1 MRFFIQL
8 LQIVPPLSLSLLLL
22 LANAHTII
30 IEDRLV
36 SSRGGSGGLHQ
47 KKRGLDDANN
57 NSSGNN
63 YNISIYHINDVHAHL
78 DEFRSTGTD
87 CTDPTKGCYGG
98 YARVKEV
105 IDRDRP
111 TKEDS
116 LFLNAGDEFQGTLF
130 YTYYGGGEK
139 IAETINQLGFD
150 AMTLGNQ

>member
-1 MRFFIQL
+1 MRSSTL
-8 LQIVPPLSLSLLLL
+8 LTLVSLVSL
-22 LANAHTII
+22 LANAHI
-30 IEDRLV
+30 IEDHLV
-36 SSRGGSGGLHQ
+36 SNRLQ
-47 KKRGLDDANN
+47 KRGLDA
-57 NSSGNN
+57 SGS

-78 DEFRSTGTD
+78 DQFRSSGAD

-116 LFLNAGDEFQGTLF
+116 LFLNAGDEFQGTLY
-130 YTYYGGGEK
+130 YTYYGGEK